1 MSEPTPNV
9 DNKDALIDI
18 LWKMYEEHVTEGRHH
33 ETQRATVTNLVIAI
47 AAGILALV
55 TFDKAITLIDL
66 PLTIFL
72 IFLGVFGAAFS
83 SKYYERFELHMKRA
97 KEYRNA
103 LDDLLSTQ
111 VDDSKRFLKGLKK
124 AADEAH
130 EQSFLAT
137 SQGKTNWQRWMTFI
151 YRRGL
156 YQLWI
161 SFHLLITLLGLVLS
175 ILAFF
180 RIKAVA

>member
-1 MSEPTPNV
+1 MSEATPDV

-47 AAGILALV
+47 AAGVLALV

-83 SKYYERFELHMKRA
+83 SKYYERFQLHMKRA
-97 KEYRNA
+97 REYRNA
-103 LDDLLSTQ
+103 LDDILSTQ
-111 VDDSKRFLKGLKK
+111 IGDSRRFLKDLKK
-124 AADEAH
+124 AADEHH
-130 EQSFLAT
+130 EQSFADAPE
-137 SQGKTNWQRWMTFI
+137 GKTNWQRWMSFI
-151 YRRGL
+151 HRRGL

-161 SFHLLITLLGLVLS
+161 SFHLLITVLGLVLT

-180 RIKAVA
+180 RIKAAA